1 MTRAR
6 EREREDVVDP
16 RGGVVDALDDVRVR
30 PRVSFATYATVRW
43 DRARGGAVTTRDGVF
58 SAPRGPYAQRCDGTA
73 ALKRLAFEEGRS
85 IRCDRAMTSGIQAT
99 FTCNSPKGTCPYRA
113 KLSQWRGLEGDGRFY
128 ITEYV
133 PHDDARCT
141 STPDLTPGEIVEHP
155 LARAMMA
162 CLGEACSSAD
172 VADIA
177 REVYGVKISEST
189 AEKARARLR
198 SEIRRGARERRSR
211 GESRERVRR
220 LYSPQSM
227 RVVNCVERSRRP
239 RAAKT

>member
-6 EREREDVVDP
+6 SSADGADP
-16 RGGVVDALDDVRVR
+16 RGRVVDALDDVRVR
-30 PRVSFATYATVRW
+30 PRISFATYATVRW
-43 DRARGGAVTTRDGVF
+43 DRARGGAVRTRDGVCE
-58 SAPRGPYAQRCDGTA
+58 APRGPYGRRCDGTA
-73 ALKRLAFEEGRS
+73 ALKRLAFAEGRS
-85 IRCDRAMTSGIQAT
+85 IRCDRAMTSGIRTT
-99 FTCNSPKGTCPYRA
+99 FTCNSPDGTCPYRA
-113 KLSQWRGLEGDGRFY
+113 ALSQWRGLEGDGRFY

-133 PHDDARCT
+133 PHDDVRCT
-141 STPDLTPGEIVEHP
+141 STPDLTPGEIVDHP

-162 CLGEACSSAD
+162 CLGEACSRAD

-177 REVYGVKISEST
+177 RAVYGVKISESI
-189 AEKARARLR
+189 ADKARVRLR
-198 SEIRRGARERRSR
+198 SEIRKETRERRPTR
-211 GESRERVRR
+211 ESRERVRR